1 VTWGALGTIAVDCL
15 LTMKPDSLFYRLFQ
29 RLPRLLFELVGQAAD
44 DAESYR
50 FTSEE
55 IKETAF
61 RLDGVLVP
69 PESQPTSPLFFIEV
83 QFQHDPTFYRRFFA
97 EIFLYLRQQQPVHP
111 WQAVV
116 LYPTRAIDPG
126 THPHYETLLSSPQV
140 QRVYL
145 NEWAAPRQTFLQR
158 VIGLGLATPEQTRG
172 EARAVIAQAR
182 QESVD
187 NAKTQSILELVE
199 TSVAYKLKGLSRK
212 EIQAMLDFLDTELK
226 QTRFYQDVFAEGEA
240 AIILRLLQRRCG
252 VLPPVLTSC
261 VTGLSGADLE
271 ALGDALLDF
280 HALSD
285 LEHWLAEHARE

>member
-1 VTWGALGTIAVDCL
+1 VTWGALRTIAVYCL
-15 LTMKPDSLFYRLFQ
+15 LTMKTDSLFYRLFQ

-69 PESQPTSPLFFIEV
+69 PESQPTWPLFFIEV
-83 QFQHDPTFYRRFFA
+83 QFQHDPTFYSRFFA

-140 QRVYL
+140 QRIYL
-145 NEWAAPRQTFLQR
+145 NEWAAPRQTLLQR
-158 VIGLGLATPEQTRG
+158 VIGLVLATPEQTRG

-199 TSVAYKLKGLSRK
+199 TIVAYKLKGLSRK

-252 VLPPVLTSC
+252 VLPPVLTSR
-261 VTGLSGADLE
+261 VTGLSVADLE
-271 ALGDALLDF
+271 ALGDALLEF

-285 LEHWLAEHARE
+285 LERWLAEHARE